1 MNKNLTVV
9 LFVLSVSILACSSSS
24 KKDKLKGDKSE
35 NQTIQNNKAETTLS
49 EKKKLLMAL
58 KGDHKLKNITVN
70 MGANTYVDYSIE
82 NEKWKAVE
90 SDWSMRNNDEGS
102 YKVRLS
108 GSSIRKLESTKIIVN
123 DDLSISVLCEDKT
136 YFSIPFDEKGMA
148 YKFSKSPITYSLNEV
163 VKPESIIVDSVL
175 YLMGRDK
182 VSHKE
187 VSFTDYVGI
196 DVGIVLLTYDM
207 RQKSFSFDAKYEECC
222 DGASFIF
229 Q

>member
-1 MNKNLTVV
+1 MNKNFTLV
-9 LFVLSVSILACSSSS
+9 LFVLSISVLACCSSNQN
-24 KKDKLKGDKSE
+24 DKRISDKSE
-35 NQTIQNNKAETTLS
+35 NQTIQKTKSETPLS
-49 EKKKLLMAL
+49 EKKKLLMTL
-58 KGDHKLKNITVN
+58 KGAHKLKNIAVN
-70 MGANTYVDYSIE
+70 MGASTYVDYSIE

-90 SDWSMRNNDEGS
+90 SDWSMRNNEEGP

-108 GSSIRKLESTKIIVN
+108 GSSIRKLESTKVMVS
-123 DDLSISVLCEDKT
+123 DDLSVSILCEGKT
-136 YFSIPFDEKGMA
+136 YFSIPFDEKGMS
-148 YKFSKSPITYSLNEV
+148 YKFSKSPVSYSLNEV

-175 YLMGRDK
+175 YLMGKDK

-207 RQKSFSFDAKYEECC
+207 RQKSFCFDAKYEECC